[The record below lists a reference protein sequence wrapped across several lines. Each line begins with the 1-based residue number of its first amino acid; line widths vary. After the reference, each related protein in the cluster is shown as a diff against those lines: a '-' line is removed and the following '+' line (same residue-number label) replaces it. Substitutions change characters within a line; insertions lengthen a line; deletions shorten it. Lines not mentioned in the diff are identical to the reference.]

1 MGKKMVL
8 RSVLTVLLALSLASC
23 ATVDEKRQA
32 ASVTPD
38 FSKAQ
43 PVLPLA
49 PPPPPVIFKPAIE
62 NDPLENVYVS
72 MDAVEQN
79 LSSVLY
85 MVAAETGLNLI
96 IGPEINVNKPF
107 TLTVKNMPAKE
118 ALEIICENAGV
129 GYKISGSTIRVN
141 AFTTKNYRIPY
152 TTVVGDNTAVI
163 GGNIFGSTG
172 SDSGLAG
179 DFKLSYS
186 KKGSRADL
194 HQTILGTVN
203 AMIFPDT
210 DETGQKTKGAD
221 QPAQP
226 AQDGASA
233 PAASGTGS
241 KAAASAGSSSGQS
254 SSGDT
259 RISYYRGMKG
269 YSFNTLT
276 GMLTVTAP
284 PYIIA
289 MIDDY
294 IAHAVKDASKQVLI
308 EARIM
313 EVTLSD
319 ASSYGINWTS
329 ENARFGV
336 SLIGDLVASGTP
348 VGYVKS
354 YDNFF
359 KFIAT
364 QGKIET
370 LGNPRIRVLNGQ
382 SAMITSGQLRPFWE
396 KKVDRDTEN
405 NEQTI
410 TYERSTVL
418 HGITLGVTAN
428 IMEDNSVTLHVVP
441 ILTRIEDD
449 TAGTYVQECDTNG
462 NCTTVASYP
471 KVNLKEA
478 GTVLTVPNGS
488 TIVMGGLIDNEEKIS
503 EKRIPILADIPGIG
517 ALFKAKDKQVEK
529 RELVIMITT
538 SLIDG
543 NL

>member
-8 RSVLTVLLALSLASC
+8 RSVLTVLLALTLISC

-32 ASVTPD
+32 ASAMPD

-49 PPPPPVIFKPAIE
+49 PPPPPVILKPAIE

-72 MDAVEQN
+72 MDAVEQS

-107 TLTVKNMPAKE
+107 TLTVRNMPAKE

-129 GYKISGSTIRVN
+129 GYKITGSTIRVN
-141 AFTTKNYRIPY
+141 AFMTKNYRIPY
-152 TTVVGDNTAVI
+152 TTVVGDNSAVI

-179 DFKLSYS
+179 DFKLTYS

-203 AMIFPDT
+203 SMIFPDT
-210 DETGQKTKGAD
+210 EETDGQKSKGSE
-221 QPAQP
+221 QPSQGGAP
-226 AQDGASA
+226 ATSASGSASKAGASTA
-233 PAASGTGS
+233 QSGTGDM
-241 KAAASAGSSSGQS
+241 KV
-254 SSGDT
+254 
-259 RISYYRGMKG
+259 SYYRGMKG

-319 ASSYGINWTS
+319 SSSYGINWTS

-336 SLIGDLVASGTP
+336 SLIGDLVSSGTP
-348 VGYVKS
+348 VGYIKS

-359 KFIAT
+359 QFIAT

-449 TAGTYVQECDTNG
+449 TAGTFVQECDSDG

-488 TIVMGGLIDNEEKIS
+488 TIVMGGLIDNEEKIA

-517 ALFKAKDKQVEK
+517 ALFKAKDKQIEK